1 MTLDVTTTHEYYMND
16 ASLHYNEEHAHLVI
30 FDDDM
35 NSLDIGG
42 VKLEKLKALFADI
55 GSTKLRKIKKVKEAA

>member
-1 MTLDVTTTHEYYMND
+1 MTLEATTTHEYFMKD

-42 VKLEKLKALFADI
+42 IKLEKLKALFADI
-55 GSTKLRKIKKVKEAA
+55 GSTKLRQIKKAKEAA